1 MIDKLIIDNFKCFDK
16 IDITLKNLT
25 VFCGTNSS
33 GKSSAIQSLLLI
45 DNCLTTDFSL
55 NSHWLNL
62 GQFEEI
68 RNFIIRR
75 DSVLVEILQN
85 EGEYNLKVTEEGIT
99 SPSSAKSYKPIYY
112 ISANRVGP
120 KDFYHKIT
128 SNKNFIGENA
138 EFLIDY
144 FYKNSRNLVDKQRI
158 VDNSS
163 NTLDFHVNYWLGK
176 ILNVTIALD
185 NITSGNIVTANYS
198 YKGNKNVRPYHV
210 GAGISYIVGILILC
224 LNIEKGATVV
234 LENPEIH
241 LHPKAQ
247 SELASFLAFI
257 ANSGV
262 QIIIETHSDHIFNGI
277 RKAVHRKDI
286 NNKDISIQFFEMN
299 DQNLSNNINVN
310 LNEAGKILDVRD
322 DLFDQFDNDL
332 DELLN
337 LI

>member
-1 MIDKLIIDNFKCFDK
+1 MINKLIIDNFKCFDN
-16 IDITLKNLT
+16 IDINLKKLN

-45 DNCLTTDFSL
+45 DNFLTNDYSL
-55 NSHWLNL
+55 NSQWLNL

-75 DSVLVEILQN
+75 ESVSIGIKQFEEEYKFDITETEI
-85 EGEYNLKVTEEGIT
+85 KT
-99 SPSSAKSYKPIYY
+99 SLSNKYQPIYY

-120 KDFYHKIT
+120 KDFYHKIA

-138 EFLIDY
+138 EYLIDY
-144 FYKNSRNLVDKQRI
+144 FYKNSRNLVDEERI
-158 VDNSS
+158 INNDS
-163 NTLDFHVNYWLGK
+163 NTLDFHVNYWLAK
-176 ILNVTIALD
+176 ILNVTISLD

-198 YKGNKNVRPYHV
+198 YNGNKNVRPYHV
-210 GAGISYIVGILILC
+210 GAGISYIIGILILC
-224 LNIEKGATVV
+224 LSIEKGKTVI

-257 ANSGV
+257 SKAGV
-262 QIIIETHSDHIFNGI
+262 QIILETHSDHIFNGV
-277 RKAVHRKDI
+277 RKAVHKNI
-286 NNKDISIQFFEMN
+286 LNNNDVSIYFFEMDEN
-299 DQNLSNNINVN
+299 NLSNNIQVE
-310 LNEAGKILDVRD
+310 LNENGRIINVREN
-322 DLFDQFDNDL
+322 LFDQFDNDL

-337 LI
+337 LV

>member
-1 MIDKLIIDNFKCFDK
+1 MINKLTIDNFKCFDK
-16 IDITLKNLT
+16 VNIDLKNLN

-45 DNCLTTDFSL
+45 DNCLSSDYSL
-55 NSHWLNL
+55 NSQWLNL

-75 DSVLVEILQN
+75 EIINIQISQSGNNFKFSSTESEITCSAPDNYQSVD
-85 EGEYNLKVTEEGIT
+85 
-99 SPSSAKSYKPIYY
+99 Y

-120 KDFYHKIT
+120 KDFYHKIA

-144 FYKNSRNLVDKQRI
+144 FYRNSRNLVDQNRMI
-158 VDNSS
+158 DNSS
-163 NTLDFHVNYWLGK
+163 NTLDFHVNFWLFK
-176 ILNVTIALD
+176 ILNVTIDLD

-198 YKGNKNVRPYHV
+198 FKGNKNVRPYHV
-210 GAGISYIVGILILC
+210 GAGISYIIGILILC
-224 LNIEKGATVV
+224 LSVKKGRTII

-247 SELASFLAFI
+247 SELSSFLAFI

-262 QIIIETHSDHIFNGI
+262 QIILETHSDHIFNGV
-277 RKAVHRKDI
+277 RKAVHKKNISNDDI
-286 NNKDISIQFFEMN
+286 TIHFFEMN
-299 DQNLSNNINVN
+299 DDNLSNNTFVH
-310 LNEAGKILDVRD
+310 LNKEGKILDVREN
-322 DLFDQFDNDL
+322 LFDQFDNDL